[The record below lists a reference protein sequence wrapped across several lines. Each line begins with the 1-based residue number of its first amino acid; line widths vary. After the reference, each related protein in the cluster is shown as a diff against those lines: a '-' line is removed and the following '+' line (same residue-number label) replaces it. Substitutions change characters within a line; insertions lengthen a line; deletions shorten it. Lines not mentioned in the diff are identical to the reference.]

1 MKIKFKLSI
10 MIIAIMVVVIAALS
24 FIILGQASNISMD
37 LSTQSI
43 GYLAQS
49 QAEYWKGREDGYIR
63 VLRTAANVMADYEA
77 VEPELRRN
85 RYDTLLHG
93 ILQGEPMIISIYSIW
108 KSNAVDGMDSE
119 YIGREGSSPTGQ
131 YAIRYTQNGSIIT
144 GDTVPQAEIATGIAN
159 MDGPTAKVDML
170 FDPVPSVVNGK
181 NTYLVKMAVPV
192 INPRTGE
199 TVARVGCLISIDAM
213 QPAIEQTIANA
224 GEEISAMMVYT
235 NTGFIMAHVA
245 PERIGKKL
253 LDVETFEEEL
263 EAANQAVKE
272 GEKFEFTYYSTAVN
286 SNIELVMAPFK
297 IGNSNTTWTVAVG
310 SSEAYILAPI
320 QRITMLILLIAG
332 IAIVASAAIVYLA
345 LNNMTK
351 PITRVAEN
359 LKDIAQG
366 EGDLTRT
373 INIDSKDEVGDLAKY
388 FNQTLEKIKKL
399 IITIKGEAVTLNDIG
414 NELATNMTETAAAI
428 NEITA
433 NIQSVKGRVINQSA
447 SVTET
452 NATMEQITVNIDK
465 LNDHI
470 ESQVS
475 SVAQSSSAI
484 EEMLANIQSVTQTLM
499 KNAQNVTGLTEAS
512 EVGRSGL
519 QEVAADIQ
527 DIERESKGLLEINT
541 VMENIASQ
549 TNLLSMNA
557 AIEAAH
563 AGEAGKG
570 FAVVADEIRKLAE
583 NSGEQSKVISTVLK
597 KMAESIN
604 KISHSTETVLK
615 NFEQI
620 DSSVKIVAEQE
631 SNIQNA
637 MEEQGQGSKQILESV
652 SEMNEITQQVKSG
665 SEEMLEGSKEV
676 IEESHNLEK
685 VTQEIAGGMNEMAAG
700 ADQINIA
707 VNQVNEI
714 SRKNKETIEKLI
726 EEVSHFKVE

>member
-10 MIIAIMVVVIAALS
+10 MVIVIMILVIAALS
-24 FIILGQASNISMD
+24 FIFLNQATEISVD
-37 LSTQSI
+37 LSKQGIT
-43 GYLAQS
+43 YLAAQ
-49 QAEYWKGREDGYIR
+49 QAEYWKAREDAYLR
-63 VLRTAANVMADYEA
+63 VLNNLAGMMKNYEDIPA
-77 VEPELRRN
+77 EERRERLN
-85 RYDTLLHG
+85 FM
-93 ILQGEPMIISIYSIW
+93 LQGTLEAEANMLTVYTVW
-108 KSNAVDGMDSE
+108 KPNALDNMDE
-119 YIGREGSSPTGQ
+119 QYLGSYTTGQ
-131 YAIRYTQNGSIIT
+131 YAMTYTRDGNTIT
-144 GDTVPQAEIATGIAN
+144 GEATGNNSIGTAMAHLTGPNAKKENVEDPIARN
-159 MDGPTAKVDML
+159 TDGGTSYVLVAM
-170 FDPVPSVVNGK
+170 VPI
-181 NTYLVKMAVPV
+181 
-192 INPRTGE
+192 INPRTDEVVGIVGCRIPVDGVE
-199 TVARVGCLISIDAM
+199 TVVTD
-213 QPAIEQTIANA
+213 TIASH
-224 GEEISAMMVYT
+224 GDEISAMMVYT
-235 NTGFIMAHVA
+235 NSGFILGHVA
-245 PERIGKKL
+245 PERVGSKL
-253 LDVETFEEEL
+253 IDVETF
-263 EAANQAVKE
+263 ADQIDKADQAVKQ
-272 GEKFEFTYYSTAVN
+272 GTPHSFNYYSTAVN
-286 SNIELVMAPFK
+286 SNIELVMVPFQ

-310 SSEAYILAPI
+310 SAESYILGPV
-320 QRITMLILLIAG
+320 QRMTTMIL
-332 IAIVASAAIVYLA
+332 IVAAISVLVVAIIIFIA
-345 LNNMTK
+345 LDQSTK
-351 PITRVAEN
+351 PLVRVTDN

-388 FNQTLEKIKKL
+388 FNQTLEKIKNL
-399 IITIKGEAVTLNDIG
+399 IITIKKESLVLHDIG

-433 NIQSVKGRVINQSA
+433 NIQSVKNRVINQSA

-465 LNDHI
+465 LNGHI
-470 ESQVS
+470 ESQVG

-484 EEMLANIQSVTQTLM
+484 EEMLANIQSVTQTLN
-499 KNAQNVTGLTEAS
+499 KNTQNVTQLTESS

-604 KISHSTETVLK
+604 KISHSTENVLK
-615 NFEQI
+615 NFELI
-620 DSSVKIVAEQE
+620 DTSVKVVAEQE

-637 MEEQGQGSKQILESV
+637 MEEQGQGSKQILDAV
-652 SEMNEITQQVKSG
+652 SEMNELTQQVKAG

-676 IEESHNLEK
+676 ITESQNLER
-685 VTQEIAGGMNEMAAG
+685 VTQEITGGMNEMAAG

-726 EEVSHFKVE
+726 EEVSQFKVE